1 MLGGAASWMGACVVA
16 GVAALCGG
24 CAPDIGPIPAEPRP
38 VDLRAFSSTS
48 AARPEV
54 VEVPGAD
61 FEPPEV
67 ATEVEAVRMADGET
81 SARSTTVERA
91 VNPATSTPQTKAVA
105 RGSAQTLRVGQRWP
119 IESLVGQINGR
130 PIYAEEFFRPIEDR
144 ILVLAAR
151 PDQAAAKLELRQ
163 IVNQRFNNLI
173 NSELVIAEAQSR
185 LSPDMQKGVFAW
197 LRDMQER
204 TIAQSGGSRSQAEE
218 QLREQT
224 GLGVEEYIQQRKNYE
239 LSLDL
244 LRRKVDP
251 RVIVSWRDVERLYD
265 FNRAQYAPEPVLKL
279 GRIRL
284 LKSAQTDKIEE
295 CKRLLAEGRPF
306 SEVATTLGMPD
317 GGFWRDVRV
326 GPDGMQISDLTDD
339 LVAALRPLK
348 IGEVAGPIEQRTH
361 VVWVSVLSEV
371 APKIVSIFDPAVQL
385 SLRAQLFD
393 SRRAEAQQKYIMG
406 LRSRWL
412 STEIQKME
420 FRLLTIALTRYF
432 DPSRS

>member
-1 MLGGAASWMGACVVA
+1 MGAR
-16 GVAALCGG
+16 VAACVIACGSVWG
-24 CAPDIGPIPAEPRP
+24 CAPDIGPIPTAPQT
-38 VDLRAFSSTS
+38 VDLQAF
-48 AARPEV
+48 AARSAVHPEV
-54 VEVPGAD
+54 VEVPGVE
-61 FEPPEV
+61 FEPPI
-67 ATEVEAVRMADGET
+67 VETASETIVLADGESVT
-81 SARSTTVERA
+81 RGATVERA
-91 VNPATSTPQTKAVA
+91 TNPATAAPQTRAVA
-105 RGSAQTLRVGQRWP
+105 RTASQTLRVGQRWP

-163 IVNQRFNNLI
+163 VVSQRFNNMI

-224 GLGVEEYIQQRKNYE
+224 GLGVEDYIEQRKNYE

-244 LRRKVDP
+244 LRKKVDP
-251 RVIVSWRDVERLYD
+251 RVIVSWRDVERLYE
-265 FNRAQYAPEPVLKL
+265 FNRAQYAPEPILKI

-284 LKSAQTDKIEE
+284 LRAGQTEQIET
-295 CKRLLAEGRPF
+295 CKRLLAEGKSF
-306 SEVATTLGMPD
+306 TEVATALGIPD

-326 GPDGMQISDLTDD
+326 GPDGMQIADMTDD
-339 LVAALRPLK
+339 LVAALTPLK
-348 IGEVAGPIEQRTH
+348 TGQIAGPIEQRTY
-361 VVWVSVLSEV
+361 VLWVSVLSEV
-371 APKIVSIFDPAVQL
+371 APKVVSIFDPAVQL
-385 SLRAQLFD
+385 ALRNQL
-393 SRRAEAQQKYIMG
+393 REYREAEARQKYIMS

-412 STEIQKME
+412 SDDIQKME